1 MIKQS
6 ALFALIITVLTTIC
20 SCTLLVK
27 PLDNHMHFSKQL
39 RELEG
44 TIRNEDWEQAGENL
58 EAAKKIWKRLKPL
71 LQVDIDHDYVHEIEE
86 NLAKLEAYIETE
98 EKPDALANLLL
109 IEETWEDIESL

>member
-1 MIKQS
+1 MIKRS
-6 ALFALIITVLTTIC
+6 AIFILTIAVLTTIC

-27 PLDNHMHFSKQL
+27 PLDNNMHFSEQL
-39 RELEG
+39 IELGG
-44 TIRNEDWEQAGENL
+44 TIRNEDWKQAGENL
-58 EAAKKIWKRLKPL
+58 EAVKKAWKKLKPM

-109 IEETWEDIESL
+109 IKETWEDIESL